1 MPREPRLQSQAEL
14 GERYQA
20 RSSPGVSPW
29 LVIGIVVLAASLVAV
44 GAAVVLSTLQ
54 GDGRGTAQR
63 PDATPTPA
71 RLTPAVIVVGK
82 QGSGGEGGATPTT
95 SSSGPAE
102 TGAAP
107 GLNPPAGTGS
117 APIVNPLPPV
127 FQPSAPAPAGEP
139 ASPTSPGSTEPAT
152 GTAPAPS
159 TAAGS
164 SPATAGSPAPSSPVE
179 RAVSE
184 ALSRLTTDEE
194 RVGQLLLLAWIG
206 STAEEARPALRD
218 LRAGGIVHVQN
229 ASTGAE
235 ARTINQR
242 LQQIARDVT
251 PIEPLIAIDHEGGIV
266 QRIKDVPN
274 LGNNWDFALRN
285 PTDTEACQRGLAHA
299 QTLSSLGFS
308 MNLAP
313 VLDVNNNPANPVIGK
328 RSYSDD
334 PRLVARL
341 GAAYVKGLQGGGV
354 AAVGKH
360 FPGHG
365 NTSVDSHLGLPS
377 LPQTIDALEQI
388 ELVPFRAAIAADVAG
403 IMSAHIVFPAVDPS
417 GDPATLSERVMTGLL
432 RERLGF
438 TGLAVSDDMGA
449 MRAITDNY
457 APGDAAV
464 RAVQG
469 GVDLLI
475 LSAELPRQRQA
486 RDGLLEAVRD
496 GRITAERLDQALR
509 NVLTVK
515 ARFGLLGTPP
525 QTGGTCP

>member
-1 MPREPRLQSQAEL
+1 
-14 GERYQA
+14 
-20 RSSPGVSPW
+20 
-29 LVIGIVVLAASLVAV
+29 VIGIVILAASLVVV
-44 GAAVVLSTLQ
+44 GAAVVLNSLR
-54 GDGRGTAQR
+54 GDRPGTAGV
-63 PDATPTPA
+63 PPATPTPA
-71 RLTPAVIVVGK
+71 RSTPGVLIVGK
-82 QGSGGEGGATPTT
+82 DGPGSEGGATPTT

-107 GLNPPAGTGS
+107 GLSPPAGTGS
-117 APIVNPLPPV
+117 GPLFNPPPV
-127 FQPSAPAPAGEP
+127 VQPS
-139 ASPTSPGSTEPAT
+139 GSGPAT
-152 GTAPAPS
+152 VGDPAAP
-159 TAAGS
+159 T
-164 SPATAGSPAPSSPVE
+164 TPVE
-179 RAVSE
+179 QAVAE
-184 ALSRLTTDEE
+184 ALSRLTTDED

-206 STAEEARPALRD
+206 SSAEEARPALRD
-218 LRAGGIVHVQN
+218 LRAGGIVFVQN
-229 ASTGAE
+229 ASTGDE
-235 ARTINQR
+235 ARAINQG
-242 LQQIARDVT
+242 LEQISRDVNLL
-251 PIEPLIAIDHEGGIV
+251 EPLIAIDHEGGIV

-274 LGNNWDFALRN
+274 LGNNWDFAMRA
-285 PTDTEACQRGLAHA
+285 PSDAQACQRGLEHA
-299 QTLSSLGFS
+299 QVLSSLGFS

-334 PRLVARL
+334 PQLVARL
-341 GAAYVKGLQGGGV
+341 GAAYIRGLQAGGV

-377 LPQTIDALEQI
+377 LPQTIDELERI
-388 ELVPFRAAIAADVAG
+388 ELVPFKAAIDAGVAG

-417 GDPATLSERVMTGLL
+417 GDPATLSQRVMTGLL
-432 RERLGF
+432 RQRLGF

-449 MRAITDNY
+449 MKAITDNY

-475 LSAELPRQRQA
+475 LSAELARQRQA

-496 GRITAERLDQALR
+496 GRITPERLDQAIR

-515 ARFGLLGTPP
+515 ARFGLLGTPA
-525 QTGGTCP
+525 QTGGPCP